1 MPLPLLLVPL
11 WEFVVWVVGW
21 VAANKGRAVALA
33 LVGGPIADAM
43 TDGDIQEVWRRAR
56 NAVAALLNQ
65 ITGWHFTGEDFA
77 SEQAVVIGLTREISG
92 TIGIP
97 LSNVLDRAAL
107 ESDLEIYA
115 LSMIEQRTGVTLSSL
130 RNVEALKADFA
141 RIAGGVITEKA
152 GIPISNILD
161 PDAIKADV
169 LSWAKDQVMLE
180 IGEDLNQAV
189 NAEWQA
195 GVTLLQMV
203 KNRTGKEVSPKALL
217 RGVNDSLV
225 KRYMVKVQEVDK
237 MSKADRRKLQNK
249 MAQRRFRARADERSA
264 EFDGRRGAEVVYVPK
279 GWNASVTPP
288 DAPATKLKRLAKRIG
303 GGISTGIQK

>member
-11 WEFVVWVVGW
+11 WEFVLWMVTW
-21 VAANKGRAVALA
+21 VATNKAKAVALVA
-33 LVGGPIADAM
+33 VGGPIADAM

-65 ITGWHFTGEDFA
+65 ITGWRFTGEDFA

-97 LSNVLDRAAL
+97 LSNVLDRQAL
-107 ESDLEIYA
+107 ESDLEVYA
-115 LSMIEQRTGVTLSSL
+115 LAMIEQRTGVTLSSL

-161 PDAIKADV
+161 PEAIKADV
-169 LSWAKDQVMLE
+169 FSWAKDRVMLE
-180 IGEDLNQAV
+180 IGDDINQAV

-195 GVTLLQMV
+195 GVTMLQMV

-217 RGVNDSLV
+217 RGVNDALV

-237 MSKADRRKLQNK
+237 MSKPERRKLQNK
-249 MAQRRFRARADERSA
+249 MAQRRFRARANERSA
-264 EFDGRRGAEVVYVPK
+264 EFDGRKGAEVVYVPK

-288 DAPATKLKRLAKRIG
+288 DAPATKLRRLAKRIG
-303 GGISTGIQK
+303 GGLSTGIQR